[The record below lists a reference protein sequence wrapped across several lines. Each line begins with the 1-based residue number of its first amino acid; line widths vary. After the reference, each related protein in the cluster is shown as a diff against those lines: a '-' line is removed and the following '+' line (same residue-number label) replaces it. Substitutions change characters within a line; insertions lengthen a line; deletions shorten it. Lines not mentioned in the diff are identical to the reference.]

1 MIFVF
6 NNRLIDLFDRKVI
19 GWSLG
24 HKTLNIE
31 NTTLAAWKIAI
42 NTDRLNNECYFTRIK
57 AGKIK

>member
-24 HKTLNIE
+24 HNTLNIE

-42 NTDRLNNECYFTRIK
+42 KNRPIK
-57 AGKIK
+57 